1 MKISQRYIIGIKE
14 FLNNYILSKKDFENE
29 KIGKS
34 VRTHNQ
40 MNLCL
45 FENGYSVPDRVKLK
59 EVSKNDILSGEVIIV
74 MDKTG
79 QVIAYRNPKRVNIIL
94 LEQELNSVQNKK
106 KALEER
112 RNYLKSIGY
121 IETKNG
127 EVIEKDLMDEIED
140 TITHKINRN
149 KVLTNRYGKKGVVG
163 LK

>member
-79 QVIAYRNPKRVNIIL
+79 QVIAYRNPKRVNITL

-106 KALEER
+106 KALKER

-121 IETKNG
+121 VETKNG
-127 EVIEKDLMDEIED
+127 EVIEKALIDEIED
-140 TITHKINRN
+140 TITYKINRN